1 MNVNMSLGFQV
12 NCECINQNGSHIIG
26 SKVFCPSILGF
37 NPQII
42 GSLALGAD
50 GGHVGVVLGI
60 FLFRVG
66 QGGFLLLP

>member
-1 MNVNMSLGFQV
+1 MNVLTKMDLTSLVPRCFAFPFWVSTQ
-12 NCECINQNGSHIIG
+12 
-26 SKVFCPSILGF
+26 
-37 NPQII
+37 

-60 FLFRVG
+60 FVFRVG